1 MNPTWVHTGLNDA
14 AGMQTRSQTLQAGV
28 HSMQRERVAL
38 EQSTNE
44 LNGRAKALERW
55 LAANESK
62 MPSGQPV

>member
-1 MNPTWVHTGLNDA
+1 
-14 AGMQTRSQTLQAGV
+14 MQTRSQTLQAGV